1 VCYDEYMRY
10 LGIDYGKKRI
20 GLAISDEGG
29 AIAFPRTQLTIY
41 NSQLTI
47 KSINDILKKEE
58 VEKIVV
64 GLPVTFGGKE
74 SAQTREARAF
84 GEKLQKA
91 LQLPVEFENELLTTK
106 MAFRGGVAKNK
117 VDAASA
123 AILLQSYLD
132 KINRV

>member
-1 VCYDEYMRY
+1 MCYDGFMRY

-20 GLAISDEGG
+20 GLALSDEEGN
-29 AIAFPRTQLTIY
+29 IAFPRTQLTTY
-41 NSQLTI
+41 NLQLTTKFI
-47 KSINDILKKEE
+47 RDIIKKEG

-74 SAQTREARAF
+74 SAQTAEARVF

-91 LQLPVEFENELLTTK
+91 VQLPVEFENELLTTK
-106 MAFRGGVAKNK
+106 MALKSGVAKNK

-123 AILLQSYLD
+123 AIILQSYLD
-132 KINRV
+132 RDNK

>member
-1 VCYDEYMRY
+1 MRY
-10 LGIDYGKKRI
+10 LGIDYGTKRMGI
-20 GLAISDEGG
+20 AVSDEEGK
-29 AIAFPRTQLTIY
+29 IAFPLSRLSVVGFQLTVKRI
-41 NSQLTI
+41 QEIITK
-47 KSINDILKKEE
+47 KS
-58 VEKIVV
+58 VEGIVV
-64 GLPVTFGGKE
+64 GVPVPFGGGE

>member
-1 VCYDEYMRY
+1 MRY
-10 LGIDYGKKRI
+10 LGIDYGTKRMGI
-20 GLAISDEGG
+20 AVSDEEGK
-29 AIAFPRTQLTIY
+29 IAFPLSRLSVVGFQLTVKRI
-41 NSQLTI
+41 QEIITK
-47 KSINDILKKEE
+47 KS
-58 VEKIVV
+58 VEGIVV
-64 GLPVTFGGKE
+64 GVPVPFGGGE

-91 LQLPVEFENELLTTK
+91 LQLPIEFENELLTTK
-106 MAFRGGVAKNK
+106 MAFKGGIAKNK